1 MASRARELRAE
12 AYRLASETAAK
23 RAELATATSGDEPF
37 TVLVVGGGGREHAL
51 AWKLAQSPRASAVFV
66 APGNG
71 GTGTSGGK
79 VVNVPQLSEKDHEGL
94 LAFALEKD
102 VGLVVVGPEAPLA
115 AGLADALSAAG
126 VACFGPSAAAARIEA
141 SKAFSKRFMAS
152 LGVRTARFRTFR
164 TAQFEEARAYVA
176 ELAAAWGGAGSGE
189 VFPIV
194 LKTDGL
200 AAGKGVLL
208 PESAAEA
215 ERDLRAIL
223 LEGAF
228 GSAGEEVLVEERL
241 EGEEVSLLGFC
252 DGTTVAVMPPA
263 QDHKRALD
271 GDLGPNTGG
280 MGAYAPA
287 PAYRRELSPAQIAEA
302 EGTLHAIVR
311 GMASAGTPYV
321 GTLYAGLMLTKAGP
335 AVIEYNCR
343 FGDPETQVLLPLLKS
358 DLVAVM
364 LSCCDG
370 SLAPESVEWHEGRHA
385 ATVVAAAPGYPGS
398 YPKGLAISGCDAA
411 AATGGSC
418 AADGSSGT
426 VVFHAGTKLA
436 AGEGEGGGGGSG
448 SGSGSGGL
456 VTSGGRVLAVTSTSG
471 TLRAAVDGA
480 YSGIGAIAFEGM
492 QYRRDIAHRALPAR
506 KPLRVAVLGSTRGS
520 SMQPIIDAIA
530 AGRLGSLEA
539 EIVLVV
545 SNKADAGIVARAA
558 EHGIPCETFASK
570 GRSREAFDADVT
582 RALEGAGADVVLL
595 IGFMRILSDGF
606 VARWAGRLLNVHP
619 SLLPAF
625 AGGMDL
631 AVHEAVLAA
640 SPRPARSG
648 CTVHFVT
655 AVVDGGPIAAQLAC
669 DLEADE
675 TAASLKAK
683 VQALEGQAFLQSL
696 RDFAAGALAAP
707 IAQCVADA
715 GVAAAAAAA
724 PAGGVTYADAGVSIT
739 AGNDLVDAIKP
750 LVKATRRPGCDADL
764 GGFGGIFD
772 LAAAGYDAAD
782 TLLVG
787 CNDGVGTK
795 LKVAIAVEEHRA
807 ASGGAPAGV
816 DCETLVG
823 HATVGIDLV
832 AMCVNDLIVQG
843 AEPLFFLDYYAT
855 GKLEPEVARRVVA
868 GIAAG
873 CRESG
878 CGLIGGETA
887 EMPSMYAAG
896 EYDLAG
902 FSVGAVPRAGV
913 LPRTEGGD
921 PKGALSARAGDVM
934 LGLASTGVH
943 SNGFSL
949 VRKLVEMHGL
959 RYSDPAP
966 FEGAAP
972 GATLGDVLL
981 APTRIYVKSLMPLI
995 KTHGP
1000 AAGPEADAKGRGIL
1014 ALCHITGGGFTENL
1028 PRVLS
1033 DGVAADVDL
1042 DAWALPPV
1050 FRWLAKLGNLAPAE
1064 LLRTYNCGMG
1074 MVVVVDA
1081 AQADEIMGA
1090 INAAEGN
1097 DDYCRVIGRL
1107 TERGGADKEH
1117 VRFSGKLAL

>member
-1 MASRARELRAE
+1 MASLTRELRAE
-12 AYRLASETAAK
+12 AFRLKTAARAK
-23 RAELATATSGDEPF
+23 SAELVAATGEGAPF
-37 TVLVVGGGGREHAL
+37 AVLVVGGGGREHAL
-51 AWKLAQSPRASAVFV
+51 AWKLAQSPRASAVYV

-71 GTGTSGGK
+71 GTASTSDAK
-79 VVNVPQLSEKDHEGL
+79 ISNVPIGEAAHDKL
-94 LAFALEKD
+94 LAFALEND

-115 AGLADALSAAG
+115 AGLADKLCTAG
-126 VACFGPSAAAARIEA
+126 VACFGPSAAAAQIEA
-141 SKAFSKRFMAS
+141 SKVFSKRFMAQ
-152 LGVRTARFRTFR
+152 LGVRTARFRAFS
-164 TAQFEEARAYVA
+164 APHFDEARAYIA
-176 ELAAAWGGAGSGE
+176 ALAAAWGGPSSGE
-189 VFPIV
+189 VFPVV
-194 LKTDGL
+194 LKTSGL

-208 PESAAEA
+208 PESTAEA
-215 ERDLRAIL
+215 EEGLRAML
-223 LEGAF
+223 MEGAF
-228 GSAGEEVLVEERL
+228 GSAGDEVLVEERL

-271 GDLGPNTGG
+271 GDLGGNTGG

-287 PAYRRELSPAQIAEA
+287 PAYHRELSTAQLAEA
-302 EGTLHAIVR
+302 EGMLHAIVR

-321 GTLYAGLMLTKAGP
+321 GVLYAGLMLTKSGP

-358 DLVAVM
+358 DLVEVM
-364 LSCCDG
+364 LACCDG
-370 SLAPESVEWHEGRHA
+370 VLAPASVEWHEGQHA
-385 ATVVAAAPGYPGS
+385 ATVVGAAPGYPNS
-398 YPKGLAISGCDAA
+398 YPKGLAISGTDAA
-411 AATGGSC
+411 AAPPET
-418 AADGSSGT
+418 T
-426 VVFHAGTKLA
+426 VFHAGTALLEDGTLA
-436 AGEGEGGGGGSG
+436 
-448 SGSGSGGL
+448 
-456 VTSGGRVLAVTSTSG
+456 TSGGRVLAVTSTG
-471 TLRAAVDGA
+471 VTLHTAVSGA
-480 YSGIGAIAFEGM
+480 YAGIGALSFEGM
-492 QYRRDIAHRALPAR
+492 QYRRDIAHRALGASPVGLSASSLAM
-506 KPLRVAVLGSTRGS
+506 KKLRVAVLGSSRGS
-520 SMQPIIDAIA
+520 SMQPILDAIA
-530 AGRLGSLEA
+530 AKTLVGVDVEF
-539 EIVLVV
+539 VLVV
-545 SNKADAGIVARAA
+545 SNKPDAGIVTRAA
-558 EHGIPCETFASK
+558 AHGIPCEVYTSK
-570 GRSREAFDADVT
+570 GRCREAFDADVT
-582 RALEGAGADVVLL
+582 AALERAAVDVVLL

-606 VARWAGRLLNVHP
+606 VARWAGKLLNVHP

-640 SPRPARSG
+640 EPRPTQSG

-669 DLEADE
+669 NIALDE
-675 TAASLKAK
+675 TVESLKAK
-683 VQALEGQAFLQSL
+683 VQALEGQAFMASL
-696 RDFAAGALAAP
+696 RDFASGALAP
-707 IAQCVADA
+707 SIAQCVAEAEA
-715 GVAAAAAAA
+715 G
-724 PAGGVTYADAGVSIT
+724 AGSGGGDSSGDGVTYADAGVSIT

-750 LVKATRRPGCDADL
+750 LVKATCRPGCDADL

-807 ASGGAPAGV
+807 ASGGAPAGA
-816 DCETLVG
+816 DLDTLVG

-855 GKLEPEVARRVVA
+855 GKLEPKVARCVVA

-873 CRESG
+873 CRESS

-913 LPRTEGGD
+913 LPRTVGGD
-921 PKGALSARAGDVM
+921 PKGALCAGAGDVL

-949 VRKLVEMHGL
+949 VRKLMEMHGL
-959 RYSDPAP
+959 NYSDTAP
-966 FEGAAP
+966 FEGAKP
-972 GATLGDVLL
+972 GATIGDILL
-981 APTRIYVKSLMPLI
+981 APTRIYVKTLVPII
-995 KTHGP
+995 KSHGP
-1000 AAGPEADAKGRGIL
+1000 AADAESNAKGRGLL

-1033 DGVAADVDL
+1033 DDVAAEVNL
-1042 DAWALPPV
+1042 CAWALPPV
-1050 FRWLAKLGNLAPAE
+1050 FCWLAKLGKLAPSE
-1064 LLRTYNCGMG
+1064 LLRTFNCGIG
-1074 MVVVVDA
+1074 MVLVVDP
-1081 AQADEIMGA
+1081 AQADEIQDL
-1090 INAAEGN
+1090 INAAEG
-1097 DDYCRVIGRL
+1097 DDKYCKVIGHL
-1107 TERGGADKEH
+1107 TERGGADKDH
-1117 VRFSGKLAL
+1117 VRFLGELAL